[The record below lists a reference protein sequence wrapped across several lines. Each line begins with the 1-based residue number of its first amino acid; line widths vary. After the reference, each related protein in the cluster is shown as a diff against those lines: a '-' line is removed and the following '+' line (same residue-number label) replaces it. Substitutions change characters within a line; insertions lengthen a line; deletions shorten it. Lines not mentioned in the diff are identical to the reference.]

1 MQKNQE
7 VYMKTRSLITLLLAL
22 ALILSISAFA
32 QDKSQE
38 KHACKENQTKCFC
51 GSKIDKNI
59 YADHDGKRI
68 YFCCAQC
75 RDNFKKNPDKCIK
88 EMHAKSKKCDKSLKT
103 QTICPNCSGKIDK
116 NIYADYKGKRIYFCC
131 AQCRDNF
138 KKNPDKCI
146 KEMHA
151 KSKKCDKSLK
161 AQTICPNC
169 GMKIDKNFHADKDNH
184 RIYACNQG
192 CADII
197 QKDFDKYAQKLK
209 DKGEKPECC
218 PKDTKKA
225 EIETKCGGCPL
236 AKMGCGPK

>member
-88 EMHAKSKKCDKSLKT
+88 EMHAKSKKCDKSLK
-103 QTICPNCSGKIDK
+103 
-116 NIYADYKGKRIYFCC
+116 
-131 AQCRDNF
+131 
-138 KKNPDKCI
+138 
-146 KEMHA
+146 
-151 KSKKCDKSLK
+151 

-169 GMKIDKNFHADKDNH
+169 GMKIDKKFHADKGNH